1 MIGEG
6 GTSCRVAG
14 VARYTPTG
22 DWYIMF
28 LIRFRNSALRAA
40 LVICIL
46 PHIAPT
52 GRRALSAAAC
62 YALRRKAHNESMRK
76 DVSPLNPCIPIFC
89 RGVAC
94 FRPYSALRAAYP

>member
-1 MIGEG
+1 MINRG
-6 GTSCRVAG
+6 C
-14 VARYTPTG
+14 
-22 DWYIMF
+22 IK
-28 LIRFRNSALRAA
+28 IRLRNSALCAA

-62 YALRRKAHNESMRK
+62 YAL
-76 DVSPLNPCIPIFC
+76 SPTGRGMFLPLPC

-94 FRPYSALRAAYP
+94 YARNSALRAASVICILPHIAPTGRRALSAAACYA